1 VIEATEQRFGR
12 LNVMVANAGIGIL
25 CKAIEMSLPNC
36 RRQTLE
42 AAPSL
47 SRLQSPVFEDRQVWP
62 AIAPPK
68 EACACSP
75 KPSRWSARQ
84 KAMGS
89 GSTRS
94 IPGLRYAD
102 LDEDLEFRGP
112 QQANRPKRSV
122 QIGGAAR
129 PGGASAGYRKRR
141 PVPCFGRIQL
151 HDRRRACDRWRHD
164 RRRSTALELI
174 MVKGRALGG
183 TDVVTES
190 GLTTGGFVD
199 GLATVDRVC
208 SSMQSGP
215 PRM

>member
-1 VIEATEQRFGR
+1 
-12 LNVMVANAGIGIL
+12 MVANAGIGIL
-25 CKAIEMSLPNC
+25 CKAIEMSLANW

-62 AIAPPK
+62 AIASPK

-141 PVPCFGRIQL
+141 PVPSVGRIQL
-151 HDRRRACDRWRHD
+151 HDRRGACDRWRHD
-164 RRRSTALELI
+164 RRRSAALEMT
-174 MVKGRALGG
+174 MVRA
-183 TDVVTES
+183 
-190 GLTTGGFVD
+190 D
-199 GLATVDRVC
+199 GLLVSECGNDAMHRPAPLEVEPI
-208 SSMQSGP
+208 P
-215 PRM
+215 PHYPSLRQRGTKGEALQ